1 MNRFASLPLLGA
13 LLALPIAA
21 QDFQPRMGEP
31 LSGLTQEQLTRFEAG
46 KAEYLAVLSE
56 ADGLGPIFNDS
67 GCAQCHSTPAVGGFS
82 TRNVTRFAKAANGG
96 QPFDPLADLGG
107 SLLQSTGL
115 SSLPTVL
122 WEQIPAEADVIIGR
136 NTPHVFGAGLV
147 EAIED
152 ADFVANE
159 LDPRDNGIVK
169 WVAPLEG
176 GAPRPGRFGWKA
188 DVPTVL
194 HFSADASLNELG
206 LTNRFLTEENAP
218 NGNQATLDTYDTV
231 ADPEDSTVPGTGRI
245 DRQTDFQR
253 LLAPPPQTPKT
264 GMAGEAIFTSI
275 GCATCHHPSYTT
287 GSSPE
292 AGLSGVE
299 IRPYSDF
306 LLHDMG
312 SLGDGI
318 VSGTAT
324 ERLMMTRPL
333 WGISLRQSFLHDGRA
348 TGSTFVGNL
357 DSTIQF
363 HDGEAAS
370 SRNAFNGLTQAEQ
383 DALFAFLG
391 SLGRAEFDLEHNNR
405 VDFFDWALLEPNFTG
420 PAPAQPLTPDDDGAI
435 GDIDQDAD
443 FDLRDFLIFQ
453 RAYTG

>member
-231 ADPEDSTVPGTGRI
+231 ADPC
-245 DRQTDFQR
+245 
-253 LLAPPPQTPKT
+253 LLY
-264 GMAGEAIFTSI
+264 TS
-275 GCATCHHPSYTT
+275 
-287 GSSPE
+287 
-292 AGLSGVE
+292 
-299 IRPYSDF
+299 
-306 LLHDMG
+306 
-312 SLGDGI
+312 
-318 VSGTAT
+318 
-324 ERLMMTRPL
+324 
-333 WGISLRQSFLHDGRA
+333 
-348 TGSTFVGNL
+348 
-357 DSTIQF
+357 
-363 HDGEAAS
+363 
-370 SRNAFNGLTQAEQ
+370 
-383 DALFAFLG
+383 
-391 SLGRAEFDLEHNNR
+391 
-405 VDFFDWALLEPNFTG
+405 
-420 PAPAQPLTPDDDGAI
+420 
-435 GDIDQDAD
+435 
-443 FDLRDFLIFQ
+443 
-453 RAYTG
+453 